1 MKRRILLSV
10 ALVSTF
16 FALAAHAQKPESSSA
31 ISGAAVMRDYDE
43 AFGQVAERVM
53 RSVVQIDV
61 VSYSVPEHAQEDA
74 SQNFQRQRSLGS
86 GVIVDPDGY
95 IVTNNHVVAGA
106 VRIRVT
112 LSPATVALV
121 TGHTILSHKVRVY
134 NATLIGTN
142 RYADLAVIKIDEKNL
157 PYISL
162 PEKYDVR
169 LGQIVFAIGSPEG
182 LDHTVTKGI
191 VSALARQPEP
201 DRPMVYVQ
209 TDAPIN
215 PGNSGGPLADRNG
228 NLVGI
233 NTFIYT
239 SGGGSE
245 GLGFAIPEPI
255 VRFAYAQIREYGMVP
270 TSTIAAHPQV
280 ITPTLAAALHLP
292 QDYGVVISDVVPG
305 GPGNIAGLH
314 PMDVVLSIDGVPI
327 DSLPKY
333 VAYLYLHPRGQRL
346 EMQVLRDGKQVSAS
360 PVPVSAPPSFDSLSD
375 LINPKTDLIDSLG
388 IFGIDLNHE
397 FAEAM
402 GLRSQTGVVVAGL
415 LNGEPANLADLTVG
429 DVITAVN
436 GKVVTNKQQLLQEL
450 QRFKAGDSIA
460 LTLERRGVMQFVSFE
475 ME

>member
-1 MKRRILLSV
+1 MKRRTLLFVALISIFLTLSV
-10 ALVSTF
+10 R
-16 FALAAHAQKPESSSA
+16 AQKPENSSA
-31 ISGAAVMRDYDE
+31 TSGVAIMKDYDE
-43 AFGQVAERVM
+43 VFGEVAQRVM

-61 VSYSVPEHAQEDA
+61 VSYSVPEHAQDDA

-106 VRIRVT
+106 LRIRVT

-121 TGHTILSHKVRVY
+121 TGHTVLSHKVRVY
-134 NATLIGTN
+134 DAILIGTN

-157 PYISL
+157 PYMSL
-162 PEKYDVR
+162 PEKFDVR

-191 VSALARQPEP
+191 VSALARQPER
-201 DRPMVYVQ
+201 DRPMIYVQ

-255 VRFAYAQIREYGMVP
+255 VRFAYAQIREYGMVKA
-270 TSTIAAHPQV
+270 STIAAHPQT

-292 QDYGVVISDVVPG
+292 QDYGVVITDVVPG
-305 GPGNIAGLH
+305 GPANIAGLH

-346 EMQVLRDGKQVSAS
+346 EMQVLRDGKQISAS

-388 IFGIDLNHE
+388 IFVIDLNHD
-397 FAEAM
+397 FVEAM
-402 GLRSQTGVVVAGL
+402 GLRSQAGVVVAGL
-415 LNGEPANLADLTVG
+415 LSGEPANLADLTVG
-429 DVITAVN
+429 DVITGVN
-436 GKVVTNKQQLLQEL
+436 GKVVSDKRQLLQEL
-450 QRFKAGDSIA
+450 QRFKSGDSIA
-460 LTLERRGVMQFVSFE
+460 LEVERRGVMQYVSFE
-475 ME
+475 MD